1 MPNMIMNAV
10 SKMTSFTAGVEDL
23 WMHGQVRE

>member
-1 MPNMIMNAV
+1 VPNMIMNAV